1 MINTDN
7 KNKWIKTSLETQR
20 PLSKKV
26 AKPYIVLGKEVGL
39 TRKDLEEL
47 SFGGA
52 LTGYMKYLEK
62 HSTKKRT
69 FKISTYLTWW
79 MRRAIHIAIIKKLF
93 DMALDDRD
101 RAEMLM
107 LDFLE

>member
-1 MINTDN
+1 MINIKEQ
-7 KNKWIKTSLETQR
+7 KNEIKSFLEKQK

-26 AKPYIVLGKEVGL
+26 ATAYIVLGKKVGL
-39 TRKDLEEL
+39 TRKGLEEL
-47 SFGGA
+47 SFRGA
-52 LTGYMKYLEK
+52 MAGYVRYIEK

-79 MRRAIHIAIIKKLF
+79 MRRAIHVAIVRKIF
-93 DMALDDRD
+93 DISLDDRD
-101 RAEMLM
+101 KAEKLM

>member
-1 MINTDN
+1 MIS
-7 KNKWIKTSLETQR
+7 KEQKKEISVFLEKQK

-26 AKPYIVLGKEVGL
+26 AMAYIVMGKKVGL

-52 LTGYMKYLEK
+52 LTGYMIYLEK

-69 FKISTYLTWW
+69 FKVSTYLTWW
-79 MRRAIHIAIIKKLF
+79 MRRAIHVAIVRKLF
-93 DMALDDRD
+93 DMGLSDKD
-101 RAEMLM
+101 RAEKLM